1 MKYSG
6 WELKIH
12 SKQKKLFT
20 NERKNWKMKM
30 IITYDDDDYYFTE
43 PQKKKNF
50 NFYLKVRN
58 MRENFSS
65 PSFFY
70 ISFLKISS

>member
-1 MKYSG
+1 
-6 WELKIH
+6 
-12 SKQKKLFT
+12 
-20 NERKNWKMKM
+20 MKM

-65 PSFFY
+65 PSFFF
-70 ISFLKISS
+70 IFLSYKFHRNRVEKKR